1 MNSHSLRFLTLILA
15 VVLPAA
21 AHSVWI
27 EPSPE
32 GVLVIRFAEP
42 DGKFE
47 KSPGHLDSLTPPLAW
62 KIGDT
67 NTPVRLDVQ
76 KERDRFVITGS
87 VQTDAVQTETA
98 FAVMGAR
105 GPASGGAGRKPNF
118 YARWQPDLQTEA
130 VPALTLDL
138 VPTGKPGEVR
148 LLFRGQP
155 VAGKAATFRTP
166 DEKEVELTT
175 DTDGLLRFSSSQP
188 GLHLLTVAHH
198 RETQPG
204 FHGGKAYELNSHN
217 ASLTWVQK

>member
-1 MNSHSLRFLTLILA
+1 MNSHPLRFLTLILA

-27 EPSPE
+27 EPAPE

-47 KSPGHLDSLTPPLAW
+47 KSPGYLDSLSPPLAW
-62 KIGDT
+62 KQGET
-67 NTPVRLDVQ
+67 NTPVSLDVQ
-76 KERDRFVITGS
+76 KERDRFVIVGS
-87 VQTDAVQTETA
+87 TPTDTVQTETA
-98 FAVMGAR
+98 FMVMGSR
-105 GPASGGAGRKPNF
+105 GPNSGGAGRKPNF
-118 YARWQPDLQTEA
+118 YARWLTNWQTPA

-155 VAGKAATFRTP
+155 VAGKTATYRTP

-175 DTDGLLRFSSSQP
+175 DAEGLLRFTSTQP

-204 FHGGKAYELNSHN
+204 FHGGRSYELNSHN